1 MLAMLLRILLVAL
14 VVRALVEAWRL
25 LGGGR
30 KRPLGRPAPPAAPPS
45 RPKHPPLEGEI
56 VDAEFEDLGEGK
68 RP

>member
-1 MLAMLLRILLVAL
+1 MLAMLLRILLVVL

-30 KRPLGRPAPPAAPPS
+30 KRPLGRAAPPP